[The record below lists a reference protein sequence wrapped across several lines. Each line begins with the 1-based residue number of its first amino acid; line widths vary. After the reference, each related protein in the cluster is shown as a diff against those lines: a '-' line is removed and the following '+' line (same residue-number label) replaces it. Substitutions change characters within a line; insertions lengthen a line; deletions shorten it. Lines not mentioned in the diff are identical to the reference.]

1 MELESEAQYQPV
13 KYPKSTDVKFYVHK
27 IPYSIDPL
35 LIEDNQCN
43 FKGSPLQFWSTGISL
58 DGDGC
63 ELSKSTD
70 VKLYVHKIPYSIDP
84 LLIEDNQCNF
94 KMQST
99 TVLKDDDCSWN
110 I

>member
-1 MELESEAQYQPV
+1 MQFLKAVHCSS
-13 KYPKSTDVKFYVHK
+13 KTDDDCNWNIKGVLKTLVEYVM
-27 IPYSIDPL
+27 ISDL
-35 LIEDNQCN
+35 LT
-43 FKGSPLQFWSTGISL
+43 WSTGISL